1 MSAVQRVDESARNG
15 FVLASLGFDEDG
27 FLCDAAVWD
36 DRVAERLAELEGVA
50 PLQAAHWRVIR
61 FVRDRYL
68 RLGAIPP
75 MRRICRS
82 SELSRSE
89 VKTLFGGC
97 LQVWR
102 IAGLPNP
109 GEEAKSYLS

>member
-1 MSAVQRVDESARNG
+1 MSAVQKVSESAARG
-15 FVLASLGFDEDG
+15 SVLSTLGFDEDG
-27 FLCDAAVWD
+27 FLCDAETWN
-36 DRVAERLAELEGVA
+36 DRVAETLAELEGVA
-50 PLQAAHWRVIR
+50 PLQNAHWRVIR

-82 SELSRSE
+82 SELSKDE
-89 VKTLFGGC
+89 VKGLFGGC

>member
-1 MSAVQRVDESARNG
+1 MTAVQTVSASAAITAP
-15 FVLASLGFDEDG
+15 LAGLGFDDEG
-27 FLCDAAVWD
+27 FLLEADSWNEQIAEQLA
-36 DRVAERLAELEGVA
+36 VAEGVG
-50 PLQAAHWRVIR
+50 PLDSAHFRVLH

-75 MRRICRS
+75 MRQICRS
-82 SELSRSE
+82 SELSKDE
-89 VKTLFGGC
+89 AKTLFGGC

-109 GEEAKSYLS
+109 GEEAKAYMS